1 MSRIMLNIARAL
13 CAAGVVTAGGLAQAQ
28 TIVKPAQVNE
38 QTSHRYVMI
47 NAASW
52 EAAQSWARALGG
64 DLVTIDD
71 AAENLWVWNTFST
84 TASKYMI
91 GLKADNAGNL
101 AWSDGSS
108 SAYRNWDPGEP
119 QVNSTERYACVLNQK
134 WAIRSTNYSSFYVV
148 EWSTSTIRVPE
159 EFPALTDALNI
170 LNAMGG
176 GEVLVGPGTFTI
188 PATITLTS
196 VAGKGGMI
204 KGAGVGLTQIRYTG
218 ASPGIALSGDWTIR
232 NATWQRL
239 GNSSLFFAKKGFI
252 QFEDVTVDGQFSTD
266 FWGVFQ
272 IDPAAQVS
280 VRRSH
285 LTAAHSMF
293 GTGSAGAFVQVSDS
307 VIDYV
312 YLVTGVNLNGAFSN
326 CTLAN
331 VGMNGLSIFLAPAK
345 LANSVI
351 WYPAGTIG
359 DVTATHCNYQSE
371 ILPGEGN
378 ISQHPQWDWNSYTPS
393 SGSPLINAGS
403 AAAMNG
409 SGLDILGNPRL
420 SGAPDIGAIEFQA
433 ASCDADFNQ
442 DGFLDFSDFDDF
454 VQAFESGC

>member
-108 SAYRNWDPGEP
+108 STYRNWDPGEP
-119 QVNSTERYACVLNQK
+119 QVNSSERYACVLNQK
-134 WAIRSTNYSSFYVV
+134 WVIRSTNYSSFYVV

-159 EFPALTDALNI
+159 EFPALTDALNV

-188 PATITLTS
+188 PATMTLSCGFNWSTNAVAAVCISSILYDVDGLVSISRTTVKGLS
-196 VAGKGGMI
+196 VVPKYAISCSFPFSKI
-204 KGAGVGLTQIRYTG
+204 LKSSCS
-218 ASPGIALSGDWTIR
+218 SPGT
-232 NATWQRL
+232 
-239 GNSSLFFAKKGFI
+239 
-252 QFEDVTVDGQFSTD
+252 
-266 FWGVFQ
+266 
-272 IDPAAQVS
+272 
-280 VRRSH
+280 
-285 LTAAHSMF
+285 
-293 GTGSAGAFVQVSDS
+293 
-307 VIDYV
+307 
-312 YLVTGVNLNGAFSN
+312 
-326 CTLAN
+326 
-331 VGMNGLSIFLAPAK
+331 
-345 LANSVI
+345 
-351 WYPAGTIG
+351 
-359 DVTATHCNYQSE
+359 
-371 ILPGEGN
+371 
-378 ISQHPQWDWNSYTPS
+378 
-393 SGSPLINAGS
+393 
-403 AAAMNG
+403 
-409 SGLDILGNPRL
+409 
-420 SGAPDIGAIEFQA
+420 
-433 ASCDADFNQ
+433 
-442 DGFLDFSDFDDF
+442 
-454 VQAFESGC
+454 